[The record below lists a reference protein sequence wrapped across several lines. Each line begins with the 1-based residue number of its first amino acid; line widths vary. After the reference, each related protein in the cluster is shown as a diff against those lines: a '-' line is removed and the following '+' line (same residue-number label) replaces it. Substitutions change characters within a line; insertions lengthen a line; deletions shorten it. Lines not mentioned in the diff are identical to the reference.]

1 MNTELK
7 SLLQKG
13 DSIIRSVVERYN
25 NLDVLNDETAV
36 IEIDIMQDDIKQL
49 YLTFKQISYHLYRD
63 YDSKNLANIAPND
76 NIVDSVATSDN
87 DFVGDTN
94 NVGEYIDDTDISD
107 ENSYNYD
114 EPIDY
119 EQEGESDHDINSDI
133 EENFVSENLFSAAG
147 VDIDNYEAKEKS
159 DTVRSDSEKLHLQS
173 NTNYDTTQNQE
184 QGRVSSFAET
194 TDIKPK
200 NINESNLSNENLT
213 IGETFTNNEVTIND
227 TIKDINEQQYSFRPK
242 LNPIS
247 NLSEA
252 INLNEKFT
260 FIADLFEGNEQA
272 YDEAIK
278 RLERAVNY
286 DEAMWILDS
295 MRKPHWSENIE
306 TAHLLKDFVHRR
318 YI

>member
-36 IEIDIMQDDIKQL
+36 MEIDIMQDDIKQL

-63 YDSKNLANIAPND
+63 YDSKNLANIAPNG
-76 NIVDSVATSDN
+76 NIADSVIKSDSN
-87 DFVGDTN
+87 FVEETN
-94 NVGEYIDDTDISD
+94 NVSEYTDDTDISD

-119 EQEGESDHDINSDI
+119 EQEVESDHDINSEI
-133 EENFVSENLFSAAG
+133 EEKFAGENLFSAAG
-147 VDIDNYEAKEKS
+147 VDIDNYEIVEKR
-159 DTVRSDSEKLHLQS
+159 DTTRSDSEKKYLQ
-173 NTNYDTTQNQE
+173 NNAEHIATQDQE
-184 QGRVSSFAET
+184 QGRASNFAET

-200 NINESNLSNENLT
+200 NNNESNMHNENLT
-213 IGETFTNNEVTIND
+213 IGETFTNNEVSIND